1 MLALASACFSA
12 VSTTL
17 IQKGLRRSNFYAG
30 FWINVVVGML
40 GLWTVVLLVVPRTE
54 YHWRA
59 VPYFILSGVV
69 GTAGGR
75 LFRVVAIEKVGA
87 PVAAA
92 INNLSPFIA
101 TGLAILCLGERVTV
115 PILLGTLVIVLGTI
129 LLSLSGKQG
138 GFRVRHLLYP
148 LLSASCFG
156 VVAII
161 RKMGLGHAGPL
172 FDSAVNITAAM
183 VAATTFVLVSGKR
196 GALVCDRRSLLYF
209 VGGGLAE
216 NTGVFLVLVA
226 LGLGEVSV
234 VTPLAG
240 TAPLF
245 VLLLT
250 LLFLGGEQ
258 LSGRIVVGAVLIV
271 LGVCLLTGFKHLGGI
286 NRAVHDTPRH
296 GWAPTRAVAG
306 GHAPAPG
313 SQSAVIPPPALQRA

>member
-1 MLALASACFSA
+1 
-12 VSTTL
+12 
-17 IQKGLRRSNFYAG
+17 
-30 FWINVVVGML
+30 
-40 GLWTVVLLVVPRTE
+40 
-54 YHWRA
+54 
-59 VPYFILSGVV
+59 V

-258 LSGRIVVGAVLIV
+258 LSGRIVVGAVLHKRE
-271 LGVCLLTGFKHLGGI
+271 L
-286 NRAVHDTPRH
+286 
-296 GWAPTRAVAG
+296 
-306 GHAPAPG
+306 
-313 SQSAVIPPPALQRA
+313 